1 MEDLVKVLTAQQD
14 IDPTT
19 LLLLKSHG
27 NSTFSSS
34 GGESPPHPQFQAF
47 PSRTRQKSEELIDLR
62 ANDLCEALS
71 QLAIRE
77 FVVLEGSGGDAWS
90 PCGGGTESGKQFIDE
105 ANMFIKTMPQQFGLT
120 FDMPTLSGNTFSENS
135 SDAGG
140 DHPLSPSPL
149 GSAVF
154 HRTAPPISEL
164 FQFLPTEREAL
175 SAYTYYSGY
184 VSWSVHSPP
193 SSWQRETD
201 QVITI

>member
-1 MEDLVKVLTAQQD
+1 MLTAQQD
-14 IDPTT
+14 IDPST
-19 LLLLKSHG
+19 LPLFKTR
-27 NSTFSSS
+27 NSNQSSS
-34 GGESPPHPQFQAF
+34 GGDSPPHPQFQSF

-90 PCGGGTESGKQFIDE
+90 PCGGGTESGKQFVDE
-105 ANMFIKTMPQQFGLT
+105 ARVFLQTMPQQFGLT
-120 FDMPTLSGNTFSENS
+120 FDLPTLGGTIYSAAS

-140 DHPLSPSPL
+140 DHALSPSPL

-184 VSWSVHSPP
+184 VSWSV
-193 SSWQRETD
+193 SSSSS
-201 QVITI
+201 